1 MCEYPWEFF
10 PCFIA
15 ADLETLGSK
24 LLTSFSPGMLHGQW
38 IVFTP
43 VLPHSN
49 LVLAIQFLPFPHP
62 SSQEL
67 FSMWLLQDPM
77 EKVAISPG
85 SVASYLAAWH
95 LVWHLYQ
102 HRDLHRYSGSNEQMK
117 KKCAQGRSAHLA
129 ISAVIFRFLTLKS
142 SGLWI
147 KHLMLWGL
155 VVLSFVWHLLSILL
169 IKHAYQV
176 PTRQTQFYPWEA

>member
-1 MCEYPWEFF
+1 MSALRIYMCEYPWEFF

-117 KKCAQGRSAHLA
+117 KKMCTGEICTLSYFCSDLQVLDIKILWFVDQTSNAMRTSGFVLCLA
-129 ISAVIFRFLTLKS
+129 
-142 SGLWI
+142 
-147 KHLMLWGL
+147 
-155 VVLSFVWHLLSILL
+155 SFIHPSD
-169 IKHAYQV
+169 
-176 PTRQTQFYPWEA
+176 